1 MGVCVY
7 LETDRI
13 ANGIRGVMT
22 RRLRQMQLNWNAA
35 SLTDNCIQHGSEIFR
50 ELQGES
56 FEIVNIYKDL
66 SSDCGLY
73 V

>member
-1 MGVCVY
+1 
-7 LETDRI
+7 
-13 ANGIRGVMT
+13 
-22 RRLRQMQLNWNAA
+22 MQLNWNAA
-35 SLTDNCIQHGSEIFR
+35 SLTDNCIQLGSEILR